1 MYLSKLL
8 KSICLIISSVVLVS
22 CSDYQQLL
30 RKGELSEKY
39 KAAETFYKG
48 GDYKR
53 ALRLFDQVI
62 PAYRG
67 KPQAE
72 RVLFYE
78 ANTYYKLEDYYISKY
93 KFERFA
99 KSYPKSDMLEIALYQ
114 EARSAYELSNR
125 YSLDQAETYGAL
137 EKFQTFIN
145 AYPDSEYLDRANNY
159 TASLSNKLEKKHY
172 KIAKQFHHQ
181 ELYKPAI
188 KAFSNYLID
197 YPGSKY
203 TESVLFYRLDAA
215 YNLAINSFDK
225 LIPERLRTAQEYYE
239 DYLSRSKTQELKK
252 KAEIIAFDINKRQQ
266 AFNI

>member
-1 MYLSKLL
+1 MYLPKLK
-8 KSICLIISSVVLVS
+8 KSICLIIGFVLLVS

-30 RKGELSEKY
+30 RKGKLADKY

-53 ALRLFDQVI
+53 ALRLFEQII

-78 ANTYYKLEDYYISKY
+78 ANTYYKLEDYYISQY

-99 KSYPKSDMLEIALYQ
+99 KSYPKSDKIEEVLYK
-114 EARSAYELSNR
+114 EAKCGYELSNR
-125 YSLDQAETYGAL
+125 YSLDQAETDKAL
-137 EKFQTFIN
+137 EKFQLFIN
-145 AYPDSEYLDRANNY
+145 KYPDTEYLENANKY
-159 TASLSNKLEKKHY
+159 TAALSTKLEKKYY
-172 KIAKQFHHQ
+172 KIAKQFHHR

-188 KAFSNYLID
+188 KSFSNYLID

-203 TESVLFYRLDAA
+203 TEAVLYYRLESA
-215 YNLAINSFDK
+215 YKLAINSFEE
-225 LIPERLRTAQEYYE
+225 LIPERLRVAQEYYE
-239 DYLSRSKTQELKK
+239 DYLNRSKTEELKK